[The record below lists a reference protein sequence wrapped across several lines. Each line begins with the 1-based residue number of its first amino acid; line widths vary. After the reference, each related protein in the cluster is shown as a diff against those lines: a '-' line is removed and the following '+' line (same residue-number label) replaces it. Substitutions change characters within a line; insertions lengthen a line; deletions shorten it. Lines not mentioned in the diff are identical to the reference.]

1 MTNAQSWILVVEVGI
16 IAAVALITWGGWK
29 RP

>member
-1 MTNAQSWILVVEVGI
+1 MTETQGWILVVEVGI
-16 IAAVALITWGGWK
+16 IALSYLLGLVRA